1 MSQIESQQDSG
12 QTQLN
17 RYSHESKSAIMVVEA
32 DDFLPS
38 LGKWSQTLGHR
49 ILITTSVSIVALAI
63 WPWRE
68 TVRAAGVIRPIGENT
83 IVQSQMDGTL
93 KAVWVRQNQQVRRG
107 EPLAALDRDRLN
119 EERRKLEGELRES
132 LAQQQN
138 SIAQSSDL
146 KQQAQATE
154 SLNRAQLR
162 SAARDVDSAEATL
175 RFRETEWKRYRGL
188 LASGAVQ
195 ASVVDEKAAQVEL
208 ARNELSK
215 AHQALKEQDARG
227 IAEQARLRQ
236 GSSQTANQNRDVN
249 KMLEETRSRLVEVK
263 RALANSVIKAPT
275 AGTIIASGMRHA
287 QQVIRAGEV
296 LAQIAPV
303 GGAQQVKL
311 KVPSRDIGTIKANQD
326 AYLRISGCPYP
337 DFGVMKARVISVSA
351 DTLVA
356 ESESAGSAAANFEV
370 VLKPS
375 GDHLQTGSRR
385 CVLRHGM
392 DVQADIITRRT
403 TVLGSLLTK
412 LRLFSGT

>member
-1 MSQIESQQDSG
+1 
-12 QTQLN
+12 
-17 RYSHESKSAIMVVEA
+17 
-32 DDFLPS
+32 
-38 LGKWSQTLGHR
+38 
-49 ILITTSVSIVALAI
+49 
-63 WPWRE
+63 
-68 TVRAAGVIRPIGENT
+68 
-83 IVQSQMDGTL
+83 
-93 KAVWVRQNQQVRRG
+93 
-107 EPLAALDRDRLN
+107 
-119 EERRKLEGELRES
+119 
-132 LAQQQN
+132 
-138 SIAQSSDL
+138 
-146 KQQAQATE
+146 
-154 SLNRAQLR
+154 
-162 SAARDVDSAEATL
+162 
-175 RFRETEWKRYRGL
+175 
-188 LASGAVQ
+188 
-195 ASVVDEKAAQVEL
+195 
-208 ARNELSK
+208 
-215 AHQALKEQDARG
+215 
-227 IAEQARLRQ
+227 
-236 GSSQTANQNRDVN
+236 
-249 KMLEETRSRLVEVK
+249 
-263 RALANSVIKAPT
+263 
-275 AGTIIASGMRHA
+275 MRHA

-356 ESESAGSAAANFEV
+356 ESESAGSPAANFEV